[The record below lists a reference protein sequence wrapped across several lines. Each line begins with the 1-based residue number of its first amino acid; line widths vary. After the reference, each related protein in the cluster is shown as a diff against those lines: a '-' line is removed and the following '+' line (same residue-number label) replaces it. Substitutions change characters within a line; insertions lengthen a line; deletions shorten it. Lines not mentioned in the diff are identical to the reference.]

1 MKEIK
6 NKILD
11 CLANENFNQELIG
24 DKVKL
29 QNKINKLQKIIDV
42 INVLQPLE
50 DEFVLPK
57 QYYFLCE
64 TELEF
69 ETALNYFKNKYKSF
83 FKHTSFKDYFAYKSF
98 KGFYV
103 AEKDGDFGYHNNTEH
118 YKKFT
123 EITFEQFE
131 KYVLNQ

>member
-11 CLANENFNQELIG
+11 CLANENFNHELIG

-29 QNKINKLQKIIDV
+29 QNKINKLQKLIDV

-50 DEFVLPK
+50 DEFILPDK
-57 QYYFLCE
+57 YYFLCE

-69 ETALNYFKNKYKSF
+69 KKALNYFKNKYKDNFNYESRNG
-83 FKHTSFKDYFAYKSF
+83 TYM
-98 KGFYV
+98 
-103 AEKDGDFGYHNNTEH
+103 AEKNGDYGFHH
-118 YKKFT
+118 YKEYYKEFT
-123 EITFEQFE
+123 EITFNQFK
-131 KYVLNQ
+131 KYVLNEN